1 VTRGLFKKEATMRSK
16 FLIIALG
23 AGVTAC
29 NAPDMPR
36 QALSAVH
43 VPVVSRTN
51 YVFDAAAPGGD
62 LAPTEAARL
71 DGWFRGLDIRYGD
84 SVFVDGFDGGPARAQ
99 IADLA
104 GAYGLLVSPGAPIT
118 AGEVMPGT
126 VRVVVSRTVATVP
139 NCPDWRSSPSQPN
152 FNNQSMSNF
161 GCSVSSAMAAQ
172 IANPEDLI
180 HGQEGLNV
188 SDALT
193 ATKPVNVYRTAPP
206 TGTKGL
212 TEVSTKGGN

>member
-1 VTRGLFKKEATMRSK
+1 MRSK
-16 FLIIALG
+16 ILIIALG
-23 AGVTAC
+23 AGLTAC

-36 QALSAVH
+36 QGLSPVH

-51 YVFDAAAPGGD
+51 YVFDAAAPGGALD
-62 LAPTEAARL
+62 PNEAARL
-71 DGWFRGLDIRYGD
+71 DGWFRGLDVRYGD
-84 SVFVDGFDGGPARAQ
+84 SVFVDGFDGGAARAQ

-104 GAYGLLVSPGAPIT
+104 GAYGLLVSPGAPVT

-126 VRVVVSRTVATVP
+126 VRVVVSRTVASVP
-139 NCPDWRSSPSQPN
+139 KCPDWRTGPSQPN

-180 HGQEGLNV
+180 HGQEGLGV
-188 SDALT
+188 ADART
-193 ATKPVNVYRTAPP
+193 ATKPVNVYRTTPP

-212 TEVSTKGGN
+212 TVISTKDGN

>member
-1 VTRGLFKKEATMRSK
+1 MRSK
-16 FLIIALG
+16 FLIIALA

-36 QALSAVH
+36 QGLSTVH

-51 YVFDAAAPGGD
+51 YVFDAAAPGGA
-62 LAPTEAARL
+62 LAPNEAARL
-71 DGWFRGLDIRYGD
+71 DGWFRGLDVRYGD

-104 GAYGLLVSPGAPIT
+104 GTYGLLVSPGAPIT
-118 AGEVMPGT
+118 AGEILPGT
-126 VRVVVSRTVATVP
+126 VRVIVSRTVASVP
-139 NCPDWRSSPSQPN
+139 NCPDWRGSPSQPN

-172 IANPEDLI
+172 VANPGDLI
-180 HGQEGLNV
+180 HGQEGLGV
-188 SDALT
+188 ADART
-193 ATKPVNVYRTAPP
+193 ATKPVNVYRTTPP

-212 TEVSTKGGN
+212 TVISTKGGN

>member
-1 VTRGLFKKEATMRSK
+1 MRSK
-16 FLIIALG
+16 LLIIALG

-36 QALSAVH
+36 QGLSAVH

-51 YVFDAAAPGGD
+51 YVFDAAAPGGA
-62 LAPTEAARL
+62 LGPNEAARL

-84 SVFVDGFDGGPARAQ
+84 SVFVDGFDGGTARAQ

-126 VRVVVSRTVATVP
+126 VRVVVSRTAATVP
-139 NCPDWRSSPSQPN
+139 NCPDWRGSPSQPN
-152 FNNQSMSNF
+152 FNNQSISNF
-161 GCSVSSAMAAQ
+161 GCSVNAAMAAQ
-172 IANPEDLI
+172 VANPEDLI
-180 HGQEGLNV
+180 HGQEGLGV
-188 SDALT
+188 ADART
-193 ATKPVNVYRTAPP
+193 ATKPVNVYRTTPP

-212 TEVSTKGGN
+212 TEIDTKGSN

>member
-1 VTRGLFKKEATMRSK
+1 MRSK
-16 FLIIALG
+16 LLIIALG
-23 AGVTAC
+23 AGLTAC

-36 QALSAVH
+36 QGLSAVH

-51 YVFDAAAPGGD
+51 YVFDAAAPGGA

-71 DGWFRGLDIRYGD
+71 DGWFRGLDVRYGD
-84 SVFVDGFDGGPARAQ
+84 SVFVDGFDASGPARAQ
-99 IADLA
+99 IAELA
-104 GAYGLLVSPGAPIT
+104 GAYGLLVSAGAPIT
-118 AGEVMPGT
+118 AGEIMPGT
-126 VRVVVSRTVATVP
+126 VRVVVSRTVASVP

-172 IANPEDLI
+172 VANPEDLI
-180 HGQEGLNV
+180 HGQEGLGV
-188 SDALT
+188 ADART
-193 ATKPVNVYRTAPP
+193 ATKPVNVYRTTPP

-212 TEVSTKGGN
+212 TQIDTKGGN